1 MSYFPD
7 PGSWDRVDPESRGVS
22 PSALNQVVAFHA
34 AHESEWHRDLGQQL
48 LEGNF
53 EPPPLNEV
61 IGPVAPRGGPAGMI
75 LKGGRLMASWG
86 EIDRADFTF
95 SVAKSCLAMITGL
108 LHQDGV
114 LPDIDKP
121 ILELIHDGGF
131 DSDQNA
137 LVTWRHLLEQ
147 TSEWE
152 GELFGKPDSVDRN
165 RDLNAKPGEF
175 GTKGELRPLEPPGT
189 FWEYNDVR
197 VNRLSLCL
205 LRLARKP
212 LPQLFKERVMDPI
225 GATELWRWHGYRNS
239 TVMIDDTPMVSVP
252 GGTHWGGGL
261 QIPTTDLARL
271 GLLAL
276 HKGAWGGAQLIDE
289 AWFNQQ
295 EVPCGL
301 NPTYG
306 LLWWLNTGRKLYPA
320 APESSVFML
329 GAGSNV
335 VWIDRD
341 LDLVVVIRWIDKPR
355 VSGLVAKVMQALKK
369 GES

>member
-1 MSYFPD
+1 MMYFPEAGHWETVV
-7 PGSWDRVDPESRGVS
+7 PGKVGATESGLEKAVAYHVS
-22 PSALNQVVAFHA
+22 
-34 AHESEWHRDLGQQL
+34 HESPWHRDLEKQL

-75 LKGGRLMASWG
+75 LKGGRQVASWG
-86 EIDRADFTF
+86 DVDRADFTF
-95 SVAKSCLAMITGL
+95 SVAKSCLAMIAGL
-108 LHQDGV
+108 LHQDGL

-121 ILELIHDGGF
+121 VRELIDDGGF

-137 LVTWRHLLEQ
+137 LVTWRHLMEQ

-152 GELFGKPDSVDRN
+152 GELFGKPDFVDRN

-175 GTKGELRPLEPPGT
+175 GDKGALRPLEAPGT

-197 VNRLSLCL
+197 VNRLSLSL
-205 LRLARKP
+205 LRLAKRN
-212 LPQLFKERVMDPI
+212 LPELFKERILDPI
-225 GATELWRWHGYRNS
+225 GGSSLWRWHGYRNS
-239 TVMIDDTPMVSVP
+239 TVIVDDTPLTSVP

-276 HKGAWGGAQLIDE
+276 NKGAWGGAQLIGEDWYDAQE
-289 AWFNQQ
+289 TPCSLNQ
-295 EVPCGL
+295 
-301 NPTYG
+301 TYG
-306 LLWWLNTGRKLYPA
+306 LLWWLNTDRKLYPA

-329 GAGSNV
+329 GAGSNI
-335 VWIDRD
+335 VWIDRPME
-341 LDLVVVIRWIDKPR
+341 LVVVARWIDKQR
-355 VSGLVAKVMQALKK
+355 VNGFVAEIMKAFGKEK
-369 GES
+369 